1 MSLNALNVLILPNTI
16 IRYKVYTWVIA
27 AKDVTTGDAIQILG
41 N

>member
-1 MSLNALNVLILPNTI
+1 MSLDAPNVLILPNTI
-16 IRYKVYTWVIA
+16 IRDKVYMWVIP